1 MCVRGILSQNDNLE
15 LAGPME
21 VEVEREKAVV
31 IWCQTTV
38 FRNWAVNREKPGA
51 LEVKVENVAGG

>member
-1 MCVRGILSQNDNLE
+1 MCGILSQNDNLE

-38 FRNWAVNREKPGA
+38 SRNWAVNREKPSA